1 MRFIL
6 GLSIGVV
13 VGLLFAPDRGEQTR
27 RKLWERAEE
36 AGLTPREAALRVTED
51 AEKKAGDLGERIGR
65 RVGEATVE
73 AIREEISEGKK
84 RTG

>member
-27 RKLWERAEE
+27 RKLWERAQE
-36 AGLTPREAALRVTED
+36 AGLTPREAALRMTED

-73 AIREEISEGKK
+73 AIREEISEGEK